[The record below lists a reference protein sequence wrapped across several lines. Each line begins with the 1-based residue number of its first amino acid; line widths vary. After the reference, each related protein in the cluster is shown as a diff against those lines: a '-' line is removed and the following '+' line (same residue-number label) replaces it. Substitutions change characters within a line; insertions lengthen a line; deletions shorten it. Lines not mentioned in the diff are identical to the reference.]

1 VIRDRL
7 PVWWVPALAT
17 AVVTALVATLS
28 ACGGTDRLT
37 PPGSLARELDLTGTT
52 LTVGGKEF
60 AEQIILCKMTIALLQ
75 STGATVVDR
84 CDTEGSSNVRAALIS
99 GRIDMYWE
107 YTGTAWRTYLGQEST
122 IADPATLYDAVKAA
136 DVGNQVTWFDR
147 TPFNNTYA
155 IGVRTDTAQRLRVRT
170 ISDFAALVRRGAPE
184 ATLCVDQEFTGRED
198 GLQGLLATYD
208 ITLDDQALDT
218 RRIDAIYDAI
228 ATADP
233 CVFGEVFA
241 TDGRINP
248 LRLSTLVDDRGY
260 FLPYNAA
267 LTARSEV
274 VDRMP
279 RLALL
284 GRMVAP
290 TLTEPVMRQLNER
303 VSAGGRDPDEVARS
317 FLREQGLIG

>member
-7 PVWWVPALAT
+7 PVSLALALI
-17 AVVTALVATLS
+17 TALLVTLS
-28 ACGGTDRLT
+28 GCGDEDRLT
-37 PPGSLARELDLTGTT
+37 PPGSLARDLDLTGTT

-60 AEQIILCKMTIALLQ
+60 AEQIVLCKMTIALLQ
-75 STGATVVDR
+75 STGATAIDR
-84 CDTEGSSNVRAALIS
+84 CDTKGSANVRAALTS
-99 GRIDMYWE
+99 GQIDMYWE
-107 YTGTAWRTYLGQEST
+107 YTGTAWRTYLSQQST
-122 IADPATLYDAVKAA
+122 LADPTVLYDAVKAA
-136 DVGNQVTWFDR
+136 DVGNRITWFDR

-155 IGVRTDTAQRLRVRT
+155 IGVRTDIAQRLRVRT
-170 ISDFAALVRRGAPE
+170 ISDLAALVRTGSPE

-198 GLQGLLATYD
+198 GLQGLLETYD
-208 ITLDDQALDT
+208 ITLGDQALDT
-218 RRIDAIYDAI
+218 REIDEIYEAI
-228 ATADP
+228 AAANP
-233 CVFGEVFA
+233 CTFGEVFA

-267 LTARSEV
+267 LTARSDV
-274 VDRMP
+274 VARTP

>member
-7 PVWWVPALAT
+7 PVW
-17 AVVTALVATLS
+17 VVTPLVAVLV
-28 ACGGTDRLT
+28 AVLAGCGGTERLT

-52 LTVGGKEF
+52 ITVGSKEF
-60 AEQIILCKMTIALLQ
+60 AEQIILCRMTIALLQ
-75 STGATVVDR
+75 STGATAIDR
-84 CDTEGSSNVRAALIS
+84 CDTKGSSNVRAALTS
-99 GRIDMYWE
+99 GQIDMYWE
-107 YTGTAWRTYLGQEST
+107 YTGTAWRTYLAQEST
-122 IADPATLYDAVKAA
+122 LADPRVLYDAVRAA
-136 DVGNQVTWFDR
+136 DVGNQVTWLDP

-155 IGVRTDTAQRLRVRT
+155 VGVRTDVAQRLRVRT
-170 ISDFAALVRRGAPE
+170 ISDFAALVRTGAPE

-198 GLQGLLATYD
+198 GLQGLLSTYD
-208 ITLDDQALDT
+208 ITLGDQALDT
-218 RRIDAIYDAI
+218 REIDEIYRAI
-228 ATADP
+228 AAATP
-233 CVFGEVFA
+233 CTFGEVFA

-267 LTARSEV
+267 LTVRSDVVART
-274 VDRMP
+274 P

-284 GRMVAP
+284 GRMLAP
-290 TLTEPVMRQLNER
+290 TLTEAVMRQLNER

>member
-1 VIRDRL
+1 MIRARL
-7 PVWWVPALAT
+7 PVWWVVPLVA
-17 AVVTALVATLS
+17 ALVAALS
-28 ACGGTDRLT
+28 ACGDAERLT

-60 AEQIILCKMTIALLQ
+60 AEQLILCKMTIALLQ
-75 STGATVVDR
+75 STGATAVDR
-84 CDTEGSSNVRAALIS
+84 CDTKGSANVRAALTS
-99 GRIDMYWE
+99 GQIDMYWE
-107 YTGTAWRTYLGQEST
+107 YTGTAWRTYLSQEST
-122 IADPATLYDAVKAA
+122 LADPTVLYDAVKAA
-136 DVGNQVTWFDR
+136 DAGNQVTWLTP

-155 IGVRTDTAQRLRVRT
+155 IGVRTDIAQRLRVRT
-170 ISDFAALVRRGAPE
+170 ISDFAALVRRGAPQ

-208 ITLDDQALDT
+208 ITLGAQALHT
-218 RRIDAIYDAI
+218 RQLDAIYDAI
-228 ATADP
+228 ATTNP

-267 LTARSEV
+267 LTVRSDVVARA
-274 VDRMP
+274 P

-303 VSAGGRDPDEVARS
+303 VSVGGRDPDEVARS

>member
-1 VIRDRL
+1 MIRDRL
-7 PVWWVPALAT
+7 PVSLVRVLAT
-17 AVVTALVATLS
+17 ALITALLVTLS
-28 ACGGTDRLT
+28 GCGDADRLT
-37 PPGSLARELDLTGTT
+37 PPGSLARDLDLTGTT

-60 AEQIILCKMTIALLQ
+60 AEQLILCKMTIALLQ
-75 STGATVVDR
+75 STGATAIDR
-84 CDTEGSSNVRAALIS
+84 CDTKGSANVRAALTS
-99 GRIDMYWE
+99 GQIDMYWE
-107 YTGTAWRTYLGQEST
+107 YTGTAWRTYLSQQST
-122 IADPATLYDAVKAA
+122 LADPTVLYDAVKAA
-136 DVGNQVTWFDR
+136 DVGNRVTWFDR

-170 ISDFAALVRRGAPE
+170 ISDFATLVRTGSPE

-198 GLQGLLATYD
+198 GLQGLLETYD
-208 ITLDDQALDT
+208 ITLGDQALDT
-218 RRIDAIYDAI
+218 REIDEIYEAI
-228 ATADP
+228 ATANP
-233 CVFGEVFA
+233 CTFGEVFA

-267 LTARSEV
+267 LTARSDV
-274 VDRMP
+274 VARTP

-284 GRMVAP
+284 GRVVAP